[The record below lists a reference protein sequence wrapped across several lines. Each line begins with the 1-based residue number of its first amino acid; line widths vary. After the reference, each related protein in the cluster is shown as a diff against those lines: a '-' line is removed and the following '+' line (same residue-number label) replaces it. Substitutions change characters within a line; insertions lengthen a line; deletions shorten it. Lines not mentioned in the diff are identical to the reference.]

1 MSPSNNGSKI
11 YSLALRGAALAMG
24 VAAVVLGILQAA
36 PVETTV
42 VLLGIGLST
51 LALDALAPRAM
62 SIGGVP
68 MRSIRER
75 GLDQGKES

>member
-1 MSPSNNGSKI
+1 MSTQKSVSHI
-11 YSLALRGAALAMG
+11 ISLA
-24 VAAVVLGILQAA
+24 
-36 PVETTV
+36 
-42 VLLGIGLST
+42 LLGIGLST